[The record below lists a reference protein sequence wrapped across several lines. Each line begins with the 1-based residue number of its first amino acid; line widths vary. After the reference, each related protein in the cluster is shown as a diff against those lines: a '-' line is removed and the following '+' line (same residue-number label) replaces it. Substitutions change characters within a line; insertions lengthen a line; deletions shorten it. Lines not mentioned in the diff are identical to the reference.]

1 MIVPPDLVADAVAE
15 TQRALGSAVDAD
27 WSVLATDLEWS
38 CWKTG
43 VHIAD
48 DLVFYAS
55 QIIDQPADGYVPFEV
70 TMTDDARPEGLLR
83 TIAVCG
89 AILQRTV
96 AAAQP
101 GDRGYHVYGTSD
113 AEGFTAMGVV
123 ETLVHTYDIATALG
137 QDWRP
142 PAVMC
147 APVLARLFPDAP
159 QGDPSAVL
167 LWCTGRTVLD
177 SRPRRAEWRWDG
189 TVRDF
194 AAHS

>member
-1 MIVPPDLVADAVAE
+1 MLVPPDLIAAAVAE
-15 TQRALGSAVDAD
+15 TRRALWPVVDAD
-27 WSVLATDLEWS
+27 WSVLASDLEWS

-43 VHIAD
+43 VHVAD

-55 QIIDQPADGYVPFEV
+55 QIIDQPAEGYVPFQV
-70 TMTDDARPEGLLR
+70 TMDDGAKPDGLLR

-89 AILQRTV
+89 AILQHAV

-137 QDWRP
+137 LDWRP
-142 PAVMC
+142 PAEMC

-159 QGDPSAVL
+159 AGDPSAVL
-167 LWCTGRTVLD
+167 LWCAGRTTLD
-177 SRPRRAEWRWDG
+177 GRPRRAQWRWDG
-189 TVRDF
+189 TVRD
-194 AAHS
+194 